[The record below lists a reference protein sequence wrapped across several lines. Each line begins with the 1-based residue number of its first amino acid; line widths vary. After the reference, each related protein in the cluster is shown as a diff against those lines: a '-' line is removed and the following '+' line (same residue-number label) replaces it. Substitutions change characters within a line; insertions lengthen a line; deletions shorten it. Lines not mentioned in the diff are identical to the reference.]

1 MTRRR
6 FRLVLWF
13 ARAVGGAI
21 GLKLGTLAGKFLLD
35 LIAP

>member
-21 GLKLGTLAGKFLLD
+21 GLKLGTLAGKWILD
-35 LIAP
+35 LLTP